1 MFNTM
6 MTTMGV
12 INFFIAH
19 KNIARYY
26 GSYNIT
32 FIPLSLLSSHR
43 PCALFT
49 FTEYAKTLIM
59 KRQLLRV

>member
-6 MTTMGV
+6 NRPWALL
-12 INFFIAH
+12 IFFIAH